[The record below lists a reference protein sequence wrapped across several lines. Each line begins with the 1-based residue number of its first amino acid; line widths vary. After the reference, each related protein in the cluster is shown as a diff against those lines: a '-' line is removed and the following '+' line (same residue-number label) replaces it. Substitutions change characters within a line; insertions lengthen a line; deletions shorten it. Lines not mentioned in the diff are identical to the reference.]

1 MLIVGELHR
10 IDTPRSTTIDDV
22 RDRTMAKR
30 EQEHARPGVKSWRG
44 GRVPGFCC
52 RGGSRETKA
61 APFTLGNA
69 FIINILRQNH
79 RAGFALHVFHAS

>member
-30 EQEHARPGVKSWRG
+30 EQERARPGDKSWQG

-52 RGGSRETKA
+52 RGGARETKA
-61 APFTLGNA
+61 AAFTLGNT
-69 FIINILRQNH
+69 FIINALRQKH
-79 RAGFALHVFHAS
+79 HDGFALHVFHAS